1 MSRIRRT
8 LRHLL
13 PIVVLF
19 VAIVSLTTL
28 PATAQRYWFEDY
40 QRLVI
45 MIDKGQH
52 QEASKILDK
61 IVSERPFPI
70 SCMRVPGDRC
80 IDYIPYYQRARIQ
93 LSMDNTRGANH
104 SLDIS
109 GAFGAVLR
117 NRRTEKAF
125 VQLRHQVEERIAA
138 SAKSQNS
145 TVVPAAEPKK

>member
-1 MSRIRRT
+1 MPHISRT
-8 LRHLL
+8 LRHLF
-13 PIVVLF
+13 PMFVLS
-19 VAIVSLTTL
+19 VAIVALSTL
-28 PATAQRYWFEDY
+28 PVTAQSYWFEDY
-40 QRLVI
+40 KRLVI

-52 QEASKILDK
+52 QEASKLLDE

-80 IDYIPYYQRARIQ
+80 IDYVPYYQRARIQ
-93 LSMDNTRGANH
+93 LSMDNTRGASH

-125 VQLRHQVEERIAA
+125 IQLRHQVEERIAA
-138 SAKSQNS
+138 SAKSQAK
-145 TVVPAAEPKK
+145 TVVPAAEPK

>member
-13 PIVVLF
+13 PVAVLC
-19 VAIVSLTTL
+19 VAIVSMSTL
-28 PATAQRYWFEDY
+28 PATAQSYWFEDY
-40 QRLVI
+40 QRLVV
-45 MIDKGQH
+45 MIDEGQH
-52 QEASKILDK
+52 QKASKILDR

-70 SCMRVPGDRC
+70 SCMRIPGDRC

-93 LSMDNTRGANH
+93 LSLDNTRGANH

-125 VQLRHQVEERIAA
+125 NQLRQQVEEKIAA

-145 TVVPAAEPKK
+145 TVVPAAEPK